1 MMQINYNQCAEFN
14 QKRDK
19 LESGKFYSVQSSIK
33 NSSHWQVSFKS
44 QLGLITIKPNIS
56 KRQAEQLAIVFN
68 ELIE

>member
-1 MMQINYNQCAEFN
+1 MQINYNQCAEFK
-14 QKRDK
+14 QKREE
-19 LESGKFYSVQSSIK
+19 LEKGKFHSVQSSMT

-44 QLGLITIKPNIS
+44 HIGLVTIKANIS

>member
-1 MMQINYNQCAEFN
+1 MQINYNQCAEFN

-19 LESGKFYSVQSSIK
+19 LENGKFHPVPSSIID
-33 NSSHWQVSFKS
+33 SSHWQVSFKS
-44 QLGLITIKPNIS
+44 QLGLVTIKANIS